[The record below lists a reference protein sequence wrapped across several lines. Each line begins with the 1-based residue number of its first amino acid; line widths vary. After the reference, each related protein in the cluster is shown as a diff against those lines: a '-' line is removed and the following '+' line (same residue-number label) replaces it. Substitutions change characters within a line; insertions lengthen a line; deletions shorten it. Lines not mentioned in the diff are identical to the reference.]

1 MSNKIDITLNDKEL
15 EWVSGYI
22 REYGL
27 KEDLITNN
35 IKRIYKKDFGPNY
48 HNVIPRISKL
58 LYSIGI
64 DPLDYMDEV
73 PEDFILGCDEIQSFT
88 IPNHIKRIGSDAFLG
103 CNGLTSIAIPDSVI
117 GIDSGAFYGC
127 DNLMSV
133 TIGNNVTY
141 IDVYAFYKC
150 GNLNSVTIPNS
161 VIKIYYD
168 AFVGCRRLK
177 SINYLGTMSDWNK
190 INIDSKAFS
199 RVLKE
204 IKCKDGIISLGQN

>member
-1 MSNKIDITLNDKEL
+1 MSNKIDIELNDKEL
-15 EWVSGYI
+15 EWVSEYI

-35 IKRIYKKDFGPNY
+35 IKRIYEKDFGPNY

-103 CNGLTSIAIPDSVI
+103 CNELTNITIPNSVT
-117 GIDSGAFYGC
+117 GIDSGAFYSC
-127 DNLMSV
+127 DKLMTV

-141 IDVYAFYKC
+141 IDSYAFYEC
-150 GNLNSVTIPNS
+150 GNLKSVTIPNS
-161 VIKIYYD
+161 VIQIYCD

-190 INIDSKAFS
+190 IKISDKAFS
-199 RVLKE
+199 KALKE
-204 IKCKDGIISLGQN
+204 IKCKDRIISL

>member
-1 MSNKIDITLNDKEL
+1 MSNKIDIVLNDKEL

-35 IKRIYKKDFGPNY
+35 IKRIYEKDFGPNY

-88 IPNHIKRIGSDAFLG
+88 IPNHINRIGSDAFLG
-103 CNGLTSIAIPDSVI
+103 CDGLTNITIPNSVT
-117 GIDSGAFYGC
+117 GIDGGAFYSC
-127 DNLMSV
+127 DKLMTV

-141 IDVYAFYKC
+141 IGSYAFYEC
-150 GNLNSVTIPNS
+150 GNLKSVTIPNS
-161 VIKIYYD
+161 VIQIYSN

-190 INIDSKAFS
+190 IKISDKAFS
-199 RVLKE
+199 KALKE
-204 IKCKDGIISLGQN
+204 IKCKDGIISL

>member
-1 MSNKIDITLNDKEL
+1 MSNKIDIVLNDKEL
-15 EWVSGYI
+15 EWVSEYI

-35 IKRIYKKDFGPNY
+35 IKRIYEKDFGHNY

-58 LYSIGI
+58 LYSLGI

-73 PEDFILGCDEIQSFT
+73 PEQFIVGCDEIQSFT

-103 CNGLTSIAIPDSVI
+103 CNGLTNITIPNSVI
-117 GIDSGAFYGC
+117 GIDHGAFYSC
-127 DNLMSV
+127 DKLMTV

-141 IDVYAFYKC
+141 IDSYAFYEC
-150 GNLNSVTIPNS
+150 GNLKSVTIPNS
-161 VIKIYYD
+161 VIRINYA

-190 INIDSKAFS
+190 IKISDKAFS
-199 RVLKE
+199 KALKE
-204 IKCKDGIISLGQN
+204 IECKDRIISL

>member
-1 MSNKIDITLNDKEL
+1 MSNKIDIELNDKEL
-15 EWVSGYI
+15 EWVSEYI

-35 IKRIYKKDFGPNY
+35 IKRIYEKDFGPNY
-48 HNVIPRISKL
+48 HNGIPRISKL

-73 PEDFILGCDEIQSFT
+73 PEDFIAGCDEIQSFT

-103 CNGLTSIAIPDSVI
+103 CDELTNITIPNSVI
-117 GIDSGAFYGC
+117 SIDHGAFYAC
-127 DNLMSV
+127 DKLMTV
-133 TIGNNVTY
+133 TIGDNVTY
-141 IDVYAFYKC
+141 IGSYAFYEC
-150 GNLNSVTIPNS
+150 GNLKSVTIPNS
-161 VIKIYYD
+161 VIHIHYD

-190 INIDSKAFS
+190 IKINDKAFS
-199 RVLKE
+199 KALKE
-204 IKCKDGIISLGQN
+204 IKCKDGIISL

>member
-1 MSNKIDITLNDKEL
+1 MSNKIDIELNDKEL

-103 CNGLTSIAIPDSVI
+103 CNELTNITIPNSVT
-117 GIDSGAFYGC
+117 GIDHGAFYSC
-127 DNLMSV
+127 DKLMTV
-133 TIGNNVTY
+133 TIGDNVTY
-141 IDVYAFYKC
+141 IGSYAFYEC
-150 GNLNSVTIPNS
+150 GNLKSVTIPNS
-161 VIKIYYD
+161 VIQIHYD

-177 SINYLGTMSDWNK
+177 SINYLGTVSDWNK
-190 INIDSKAFS
+190 IKISDKAFS
-199 RVLKE
+199 KALKE
-204 IKCKDGIISLGQN
+204 IKCKDRIISL

>member
-35 IKRIYKKDFGPNY
+35 IKRIYEKDFGPNY

-103 CNGLTSIAIPDSVI
+103 CNELTNITIPNSVT
-117 GIDSGAFYGC
+117 GIDDGAFYSC
-127 DNLMSV
+127 DKLMTV

-141 IDVYAFYKC
+141 IDNHAFYEC
-150 GNLNSVTIPNS
+150 GNLKSVTIPNS
-161 VIKIYYD
+161 VIRINYD

-190 INIDSKAFS
+190 IKISDKAFS
-199 RVLKE
+199 KALKE
-204 IKCKDGIISLGQN
+204 IKCKDRIISL

>member
-15 EWVSGYI
+15 EWVSEYI

-35 IKRIYKKDFGPNY
+35 IKRIYEKDFGPNY

-103 CNGLTSIAIPDSVI
+103 CDGLTNITIPNSVT
-117 GIDSGAFYGC
+117 GIDSGAFYSC
-127 DNLMSV
+127 DKLMTV

-141 IDVYAFYKC
+141 IDSYAFYDC
-150 GNLNSVTIPNS
+150 GNLKSVTIPNS
-161 VIKIYYD
+161 VIQIYCD

-190 INIDSKAFS
+190 IKISDKAFS
-199 RVLKE
+199 KALKE
-204 IKCKDGIISLGQN
+204 IKCKDRIISL

>member
-1 MSNKIDITLNDKEL
+1 MSNKIDITLNNKEL

-35 IKRIYKKDFGPNY
+35 IKRIYEKDFGPNY

-103 CNGLTSIAIPDSVI
+103 CDGLTNITIPNSVT
-117 GIDSGAFYGC
+117 GIDHGAFYSC
-127 DNLMSV
+127 DKLMTV

-141 IDVYAFYKC
+141 IDSYAFYEC
-150 GNLNSVTIPNS
+150 GNLKSVTIPNS
-161 VIKIYYD
+161 VIQIYCD

-190 INIDSKAFS
+190 IKISDKAFS
-199 RVLKE
+199 KALKE
-204 IKCKDGIISLGQN
+204 IKCKDRIISL

>member
-1 MSNKIDITLNDKEL
+1 MSNKIDIELNDKEL
-15 EWVSGYI
+15 EWVSEYI

-35 IKRIYKKDFGPNY
+35 IKRIYEKDFGYNY

-73 PEDFILGCDEIQSFT
+73 PENFILGCDEIQSFT

-103 CNGLTSIAIPDSVI
+103 CGGLTNITIPNSVI
-117 GIDSGAFYGC
+117 GIDDGAFYSC
-127 DNLMSV
+127 DKLMTV
-133 TIGNNVTY
+133 TIGDNVTY
-141 IDVYAFYKC
+141 IDNHAFYEC
-150 GNLNSVTIPNS
+150 GNLKSVTIPNS
-161 VIKIYYD
+161 VIQINYD

-190 INIDSKAFS
+190 IEISDKAFS
-199 RVLKE
+199 KALKE
-204 IKCKDGIISLGQN
+204 IKCKDGIISL

>member
-1 MSNKIDITLNDKEL
+1 MSNKIDIVLNDKEL

-35 IKRIYKKDFGPNY
+35 IKRIYKKDFGYNY

-64 DPLDYMDEV
+64 DPLDYMDEI
-73 PEDFILGCDEIQSFT
+73 PEHFILGCDEIQSFT

-103 CNGLTSIAIPDSVI
+103 CDGLTNITIPNSVI
-117 GIDSGAFYGC
+117 GIDTGAFYSC
-127 DNLMSV
+127 DKLMTV

-141 IDVYAFYKC
+141 IGSYAFYEC
-150 GNLNSVTIPNS
+150 GNLKSVTIPNS
-161 VIKIYYD
+161 VIQIHYD

-177 SINYLGTMSDWNK
+177 SINYLGTVSDWNK
-190 INIDSKAFS
+190 IKINDKAFS
-199 RVLKE
+199 KALKE
-204 IKCKDGIISLGQN
+204 IKCKDRIISL

>member
-1 MSNKIDITLNDKEL
+1 MSNILNIELNDKEL
-15 EWVSGYI
+15 KWVSEYI
-22 REYGL
+22 RDYGL

-35 IKRIYKKDFGPNY
+35 IKRIYEKDYSYDYN
-48 HNVIPRISKL
+48 NVIPLISKL

-64 DPLDYMDEV
+64 DPLDYMDEI
-73 PEDFILGCDEIQSFT
+73 PRDFIMGCDEIQSFT

-103 CNGLTSIAIPDSVI
+103 CKGLTNIIIPDSVI
-117 GIDSGAFYGC
+117 GIDSSAFYGC

-141 IDVYAFYKC
+141 IDVYAFYRC

-161 VIKIYYD
+161 VIKIYFC
-168 AFVGCRRLK
+168 AFVSCSRLK

-190 INIDSKAFS
+190 IKIESNSFS

-204 IKCKDGIISLGQN
+204 IKCKDGIISLGHN

>member
-1 MSNKIDITLNDKEL
+1 MSNKIDIVLNDKEL

-103 CNGLTSIAIPDSVI
+103 CNGLTNITIPNSVT
-117 GIDSGAFYGC
+117 GIDDGAFYSC
-127 DNLMSV
+127 DKLMTV

-141 IDVYAFYKC
+141 VGSYAFYEC
-150 GNLNSVTIPNS
+150 GNLKSVTIPNS
-161 VIKIYYD
+161 VIQIYSN

-190 INIDSKAFS
+190 IKISDKAFS
-199 RVLKE
+199 KALKE
-204 IKCKDGIISLGQN
+204 IKCKDGIISL

>member
-35 IKRIYKKDFGPNY
+35 IKRIYKKDFGSNY

-103 CNGLTSIAIPDSVI
+103 CNGLTNITIPNSVT
-117 GIDSGAFYGC
+117 GIDGGAFYSC
-127 DNLMSV
+127 DKLMTV

-141 IDVYAFYKC
+141 IGSYAFYEC
-150 GNLNSVTIPNS
+150 GNLKSVTIPNS
-161 VIKIYYD
+161 VIQIYSN

-190 INIDSKAFS
+190 RKISDKAFS
-199 RVLKE
+199 KALKE
-204 IKCKDGIISLGQN
+204 IKCKDRIISL

>member
-73 PEDFILGCDEIQSFT
+73 PEAFILGCDEIQSFT

-103 CNGLTSIAIPDSVI
+103 CNGLTNITIPNSVT
-117 GIDSGAFYGC
+117 GIDDGAFYSC
-127 DNLMSV
+127 DKLMTV

-141 IDVYAFYKC
+141 IDSYAFYEC
-150 GNLNSVTIPNS
+150 GNLKSVTIPNS
-161 VIKIYYD
+161 VIQIYCD

-190 INIDSKAFS
+190 IKISDKAFS
-199 RVLKE
+199 KALKE
-204 IKCKDGIISLGQN
+204 IKCKDGIISL

>member
-1 MSNKIDITLNDKEL
+1 MSNKIDIELNDKEL

-35 IKRIYKKDFGPNY
+35 IKRIYKKDFGSNY

-103 CNGLTSIAIPDSVI
+103 CNGLTNITIPNSVT
-117 GIDSGAFYGC
+117 GIDGGAFYSC
-127 DNLMSV
+127 DKLMTV

-141 IDVYAFYKC
+141 IGSYAFYEC
-150 GNLNSVTIPNS
+150 GNLKSVTIPNS
-161 VIKIYYD
+161 VIQIYYD

-190 INIDSKAFS
+190 IKISDKAFS
-199 RVLKE
+199 KALKE
-204 IKCKDGIISLGQN
+204 IKCKDRIISL